1 MALFDSVIQYLL
13 PSWEYTA
20 GTYSSLETIR
30 QLLPLSRR
38 RQGLIENCLRESQG
52 ATPSTMARIYINRHL
67 AAEHLV
73 DPSLDPEAK
82 NSIFNQVR
90 VHKCII
96 IIFIIMNILLYIL
109 IIVLTVFKNISL

>member
-1 MALFDSVIQYLL
+1 MKDRDLLYRRAKALNRFMGLFDNVIQYLL

-52 ATPSTMARIYINRHL
+52 ATPSTMARIFINRHL

-73 DPSLDPEAK
+73 DPSVDPEAK
-82 NSIFNQVR
+82 NSIFNQV
-90 VHKCII
+90 
-96 IIFIIMNILLYIL
+96 ML
-109 IIVLTVFKNISL
+109 